1 MTDWR
6 AHTLQ
11 EIAQLG
17 ELDVPES
24 MLTPADNDAAHRALS
39 EMIAFLIDHRFE
51 KLLWILYRID
61 VDEAQAKKL
70 LAQHL
75 PEEAPGL
82 LATLILQ
89 REEKKQA
96 VREQFNQK
104 RPEGVEDDLLL

>member
-1 MTDWR
+1 MEDWR
-6 AHTLQ
+6 AHTLK
-11 EIAQLG
+11 EISVLG
-17 ELDVPES
+17 ELDVPAS
-24 MLTPADNDAAHRALS
+24 MLTPKDQADAHRALS
-39 EMIAFLIDHRFE
+39 DMIAFLIDHNFE

-89 REEKKQA
+89 REEKKQQA
-96 VREQFNQK
+96 REQFRREK
-104 RPEGVEDDLLL
+104 PEDVDDALLW